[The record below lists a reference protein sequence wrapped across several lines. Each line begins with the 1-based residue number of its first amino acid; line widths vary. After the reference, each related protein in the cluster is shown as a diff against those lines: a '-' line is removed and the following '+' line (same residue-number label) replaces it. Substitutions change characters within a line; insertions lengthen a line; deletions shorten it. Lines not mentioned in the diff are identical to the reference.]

1 MQSKIFPRHDIWKLS
16 QFQTWKRVL
25 DLPSRFKISFVY
37 SIAIATINLFA
48 MMSLMIVFIW
58 ELMHDILMVK
68 IFLGKLFTIDCQT
81 FVIRVTNKDFCS
93 RAGLRKLLYHL
104 TTSCYCQM
112 LVFSKM
118 GNEHWQSCRRQY
130 SKFFYSYELVLLLSK
145 NANHGLLH
153 LHGYTCCLFE

>member
-1 MQSKIFPRHDIWKLS
+1 MQSKIFSRHDIWKLS

-25 DLPSRFKISFVY
+25 DLPSRFKISFVH

-48 MMSLMIVFIW
+48 IMSLMIVFIW
-58 ELMHDILMVK
+58 ELMHDLLMVK
-68 IFLGKLFTIDCQT
+68 IFIGKLFTIDCQT
-81 FVIRVTNKDFCS
+81 FVIRVITKISAAEQVWENFFIT
-93 RAGLRKLLYHL
+93 LQ
-104 TTSCYCQM
+104 TSCYCQI

-118 GNEHWQSCRRQY
+118 GNEYWQSCRRQY

-153 LHGYTCCLFE
+153 LRGYTCCLFE